1 VRRLG
6 AIADD
11 FTGAT
16 DLATNLARRG
26 FRVVVI
32 PGGALDAAEARVRG
46 LAEQPDAVVIAL
58 KSRTAPVAT
67 AVADSLSALDLLA
80 SLDCDRFYLKY
91 CSTFDSTDEGNIGP
105 VLDALAERLDA
116 GRVVVVPSFPANG
129 RTVEGGILSVH
140 GLPLAES
147 PMKDHPLTPMRRS
160 RVAELLAPQTS
171 AAVGEVFAYV
181 VDRGSEAL
189 AEALSQSSAR
199 YVVVDAAT
207 DAQLD
212 TIARATAGDV
222 LVSGGSGLALGL
234 TPPRAGVEETSA
246 SAADAAASAGPAAPA
261 AAVSPAV
268 PSSKHAGVDNA
279 PDVSARPPAGSLV
292 VSGSA
297 SSMTRA
303 QVAHGRAHLP
313 ARKIDVQALIDD
325 APAELDRAVDWVLAH
340 AHEQNADGS
349 PRPPLVYAVDSL
361 DDLAASYRYPEGLA
375 PADRPHPSELIEQ
388 HLGALVA
395 TVAERGVTRI
405 LVAGGETSGSTVT
418 ALGLS
423 ELVIGAEIAPGVCWA
438 QGHTAHGTLVDI
450 ALKSGNFGSEDM
462 FTSAWKV
469 LHP

>member
-67 AVADSLSALDLLA
+67 AVSDSLRALDVLV

-140 GLPLAES
+140 GVPLAES

-171 AAVGEVFAYV
+171 AAVGEVFADV

-189 AEALSQSSAR
+189 AEALSHSSAR
-199 YVVVDAAT
+199 YVVVDAST
-207 DAQLD
+207 DAQLEA
-212 TIARATAGDV
+212 IARATAGDV

-234 TPPRAGVEETSA
+234 TPPQGVVEQT
-246 SAADAAASAGPAAPA
+246 
-261 AAVSPAV
+261 SPAL
-268 PSSKHAGVDNA
+268 AGTDDT
-279 PDVSARPPAGSLV
+279 PDVSARPHAGSLV

-325 APAELDRAVDWVLAH
+325 APAELDRAVDWVLSH
-340 AHEQNADGS
+340 AHEENADGS

-361 DDLAASYRYPEGLA
+361 DDLAATYRYPEGLA

-395 TVAERGVTRI
+395 SVAERGVTRI

>member
-1 VRRLG
+1 MRRLG

-16 DLATNLARRG
+16 DLATNLAKRG

-32 PGGALDAAEARVRG
+32 PGGALEAAEARVRA
-46 LAEQPDAVVIAL
+46 LSPRPDAVVIAL
-58 KSRTAPVAT
+58 KSRTAPVGT
-67 AVADSLSALDLLA
+67 AVSDSLRALGVLQA
-80 SLDCDRFYLKY
+80 LDCDRYYLKY

-105 VLDALAERLDA
+105 VLDALADRLDA
-116 GRVVVVPSFPANG
+116 RRVIVVPSFPANG
-129 RTVEGGILSVH
+129 RTVARGILSVH
-140 GLPLAES
+140 GVPLAES

-160 RVAELLAPQTS
+160 RVADLLAPQTS
-171 AAVGEVFAYV
+171 AAVGEVFADV

-189 AEALSQSSAR
+189 AEALSRSSAR
-199 YVVVDAAT
+199 YVVVDAST
-207 DAQLD
+207 DDQLE
-212 TIARATAGDV
+212 TIARATDDDV
-222 LVSGGSGLALGL
+222 LVSGGSGLALGM
-234 TPPRAGVEETSA
+234 TPPQGDVRQASA
-246 SAADAAASAGPAAPA
+246 SL
-261 AAVSPAV
+261 
-268 PSSKHAGVDNA
+268 PSGVDA
-279 PDVSARPPAGSLV
+279 GAGTGATPDVSERPHPGSLV

-303 QVAHGRAHLP
+303 QVMHGRAHLP

-325 APAELDRAVDWVLAH
+325 APAELERAVDWVLAH
-340 AHEQNADGS
+340 AHEENADGS
-349 PRPPLVYAVDSL
+349 PRPPLVYAVESL
-361 DDLAASYRYPEGLA
+361 DDLSVSYRYPDGLA
-375 PADRPHPSELIEQ
+375 PAERPHPSELIEQ

-395 TVAERGVTRI
+395 TVAERGVTRV

-438 QGHTAHGTLVDI
+438 QGHTGHGTLVDI

>member
-16 DLATNLARRG
+16 DLATNLAQRG

-32 PGGALDAAEARVRG
+32 PGGALDAAENRVRA
-46 LAEQPDAVVIAL
+46 LTDRPDAVIIAL

-67 AVADSLSALDLLA
+67 AVSDSLRALDLLE

-105 VLDALAERLDA
+105 VLDALSERLDA

-140 GLPLAES
+140 GVPLAES
-147 PMKDHPLTPMRRS
+147 SMKDHPLTPMRRS

-171 AAVGEVFAYV
+171 AAVGEVYSEV

-189 AEALSQSSAR
+189 AEALSGSAAR

-207 DAQLD
+207 DVQLE

-222 LVSGGSGLALGL
+222 LVSGGSGLALGM
-234 TPPRAGVEETSA
+234 TPPQPDVEEGSA
-246 SAADAAASAGPAAPA
+246 SLPGGGDAGLADADADADADAAAGAGVA
-261 AAVSPAV
+261 AALAVSSPTL
-268 PSSKHAGVDNA
+268 AGA
-279 PDVSARPPAGSLV
+279 GGTPDVSARRHPGSLV

-325 APAELDRAVDWVLAH
+325 ASAELGRAVDWVLAH
-340 AHEQNADGS
+340 AHDENADGS

-361 DDLAASYRYPEGLA
+361 DDLSVSYRYPRA
-375 PADRPHPSELIEQ
+375 SRPPTARTPPS
-388 HLGALVA
+388 
-395 TVAERGVTRI
+395 
-405 LVAGGETSGSTVT
+405 SSSST
-418 ALGLS
+418 
-423 ELVIGAEIAPGVCWA
+423 WA
-438 QGHTAHGTLVDI
+438 RWWRPWPSV
-450 ALKSGNFGSEDM
+450 E
-462 FTSAWKV
+462 
-469 LHP
+469 

>member
-1 VRRLG
+1 MRRLG

-16 DLATNLARRG
+16 DLATNLAQRG

-32 PGGALDAAEARVRG
+32 PGGALDAAKTRVNG
-46 LAEQPDAVVIAL
+46 LAEQPDAIVIAL

-67 AVADSLSALDLLA
+67 AVADSLRALDVLQA
-80 SLDCDRFYLKY
+80 LDCDRFYLKY

-105 VLDALAERLDA
+105 VLDALAGRLDA
-116 GRVVVVPSFPANG
+116 ARVVVVPSFPANG

-140 GLPLAES
+140 GVPLAES

-160 RVAELLAPQTS
+160 RVADLLAPQTS
-171 AAVGEVFAYV
+171 AAVGEVFADV
-181 VDRGSEAL
+181 VERGSEAL

-207 DAQLD
+207 DDQLE
-212 TIARATAGDV
+212 TIARATSGDV

-234 TPPRAGVEETSA
+234 TPA
-246 SAADAAASAGPAAPA
+246 AAD
-261 AAVSPAV
+261 SPAV
-268 PSSKHAGVDNA
+268 PSPKHDGAENA
-279 PDVSARPPAGSLV
+279 PDVSARPHPGSLV

-325 APAELDRAVDWVLAH
+325 APAELSRAVDWVLAH
-340 AHEQNADGS
+340 AQEKDDDGS

-361 DDLAASYRYPEGLA
+361 DDLSASYRYPEDLA
-375 PADRPHPSELIEQ
+375 PADRPHPSELIEE

-395 TVAERGVTRI
+395 TVAERGVARI
-405 LVAGGETSGSTVT
+405 LVAGGETSGSVVT

>member
-67 AVADSLSALDLLA
+67 AVSDSLRALDLLV

-91 CSTFDSTDEGNIGP
+91 CSTFDSTNEGNIGP

-140 GLPLAES
+140 GVPLAES

-171 AAVGEVFAYV
+171 AAVGEVFADV

-207 DAQLD
+207 DAQLE

-234 TPPRAGVEETSA
+234 TPSQGDVEETSA
-246 SAADAAASAGPAAPA
+246 SSPSTVDAGAGTDA
-261 AAVSPAV
+261 
-268 PSSKHAGVDNA
+268 K
-279 PDVSARPPAGSLV
+279 PDVSARPKAGSLV

-325 APAELDRAVDWVLAH
+325 APAELERAVDWVLAH
-340 AHEQNADGS
+340 AHEQNANGS

-361 DDLAASYRYPEGLA
+361 DDLSASYRYPEGLA

-418 ALGLS
+418 ALGIS

-438 QGHTAHGTLVDI
+438 QGHTSHGTLVDI

>member
-1 VRRLG
+1 MRRLG

-16 DLATNLARRG
+16 DLATNLAKRG

-32 PGGALDAAEARVRG
+32 PGGALDAAEARVRA
-46 LAEQPDAVVIAL
+46 LPDRPDAVVIAL

-67 AVADSLSALDLLA
+67 AVADSLRALDLLE

-105 VLDALAERLDA
+105 VLDALSKRLDA

-140 GLPLAES
+140 GVPLAES

-160 RVAELLAPQTS
+160 RVADLLAPQTS
-171 AAVGEVFAYV
+171 APVGEVYSDV

-212 TIARATAGDV
+212 TIAGATAGDV
-222 LVSGGSGLALGL
+222 LVSGGSGLALGM
-234 TPPRAGVEETSA
+234 TPPQADVEQGSG
-246 SAADAAASAGPAAPA
+246 SLPAA
-261 AAVSPAV
+261 VD
-268 PSSKHAGVDNA
+268 AGADTDDTL
-279 PDVSARPPAGSLV
+279 DVAARPHAGSLV

-297 SSMTRA
+297 SSMTRT

-325 APAELDRAVDWVLAH
+325 APAELGRAVVWVLAH
-340 AHEQNADGS
+340 AFDEDADGA

-361 DDLAASYRYPEGLA
+361 DDLSVSYRYPDGLA

-395 TVAERGVTRI
+395 TVAERGVTHI